1 MSAPSSV
8 HRRPART
15 DEGGRERVCEP
26 GGDVDVHADAL
37 KPEHLS
43 VVLYQEC
50 TIVKHL
56 SPMHF

>member
-8 HRRPART
+8 HRRRAGT
-15 DEGGRERVCEP
+15 DGGGRERVEEP

-43 VVLYQEC
+43 VVLHQEC
-50 TIVKHL
+50 TIIKHL
-56 SPMHF
+56 FSM